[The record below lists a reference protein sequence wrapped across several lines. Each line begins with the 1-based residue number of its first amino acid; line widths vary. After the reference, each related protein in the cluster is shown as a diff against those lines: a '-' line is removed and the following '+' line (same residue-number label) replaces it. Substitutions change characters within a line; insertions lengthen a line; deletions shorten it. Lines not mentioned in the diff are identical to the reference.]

1 VTTQPTRLE
10 HFCDRIASGV
20 ERVLALALILGILLN
35 FINGMGRY
43 LTGFT
48 LSGADEI
55 EIYIL
60 IWIAFLGAA
69 VVTWRRQHLRMDVLV
84 NACPAPVRKAVVV
97 FEALVLLAVA
107 LFVFWQSLQ
116 YVKRLFD
123 FGSVSDIARVPTWI
137 PHSAVFVCFGAIAI
151 IVVVQGVRML
161 TGHEPPPEPALESLA
176 AQSVEP
182 LGESDR

>member
-1 VTTQPTRLE
+1 MTTQISGLE
-10 HFCDRIASGV
+10 HLCDRIAFYV
-20 ERVLALALILGILLN
+20 ERILALALILGIALN

-84 NACPAPVRKAVVV
+84 NACGPAIRKGVAVL
-97 FEALVLLAVA
+97 EAIVMLAVA
-107 LFVFWQSLQ
+107 LLVFWQSLL
-116 YVKRLFD
+116 YVKRVFD
-123 FGSVSDIARVPTWI
+123 FGAVSDIARVPTWI
-137 PHSAVFVCFGAIAI
+137 PHSAIFICFGAIAM
-151 IVVVQGVRML
+151 IVVIQGVQAIKRRQQ
-161 TGHEPPPEPALESLA
+161 AESDL
-176 AQSVEP
+176 S
-182 LGESDR
+182 ESDR